1 MLLIAGG
8 EADPQLRRM
17 IVRAEA
23 RGLPLTT
30 LLHGEGGGLSL
41 DWNLETGTLRRD
53 GKPVEATGAFVRQDV
68 FRFLSSKRQLD
79 RDDARSWKVMLD
91 GWLWSHP
98 EIRLFN
104 RAFAMKDAM
113 NKPLA
118 LVWAR
123 EAGLPVPETV
133 LHSSVAVAEAALARA
148 PVVYKPVAGGDM
160 CRELDT
166 EALGKV
172 GAPHLPRP
180 YIFQEKLVPPEI
192 RVFRVGARF
201 FAFRIDADALD
212 YRTVGGAA
220 KVTEVEPPDEILDGL
235 RALTDRIG
243 FTYTA
248 ADFKTRESTGELV
261 FLEANSNPMFAAF
274 DVASE
279 GRLVDA
285 MLDYLLTASPDTPP
299 SA

>member
-8 EADPQLRRM
+8 EADPQLGRM
-17 IVRAEA
+17 IARAKA
-23 RGLPLTT
+23 RNLPLRTI
-30 LLHGEGGGLSL
+30 LHGEGGGLR
-41 DWNLETGTLRRD
+41 LEWDLAGGVLRCD
-53 GKPVEATGAFVRQDV
+53 GEPVAPTGAFVRQDV
-68 FRFLSSKRQLD
+68 FRFLSTKRQID

-104 RAFAMKDAM
+104 RNFALKDAM

-133 LHSSVAVAEAALARA
+133 LHSSVAVAETALGKA
-148 PVVYKPVAGGDM
+148 PVVYKPVGGGDM

-172 GAPHLPRP
+172 PDPHLPRP

-192 RVFRVGARF
+192 RVFRVGEQF
-201 FAFRIDADALD
+201 FAFQIEADALD

-220 KVTEVEPPDEILDGL
+220 KVTQVEPPAEVLDGL

-243 FTYTA
+243 LTWTA
-248 ADFKTRESTGELV
+248 ADFKTREATGELV
-261 FLEANSNPMFAAF
+261 FLEVNSNPMFAAF
-274 DVASE
+274 DHASE
-279 GRLVDA
+279 GQLVDG
-285 MLDYLLTASPDTPP
+285 MLDWLLDRH
-299 SA
+299 

>member
-17 IVRAEA
+17 IERAEA
-23 RGLPLTT
+23 RDLPLQTI
-30 LLHGEGGGLSL
+30 LHTEGGGLR
-41 DWNLETGTLRRD
+41 LEWDVGSGTLIAD
-53 GKPVEATGAFVRQDV
+53 GRVISPTGAFIRQDV
-68 FRFLSSKRQLD
+68 FRFLHTKKQID

-104 RAFAMKDAM
+104 RGFAMKDAV

-123 EAGLPVPETV
+123 EAGLLVPDTV
-133 LHSSVAVAEAALARA
+133 LHSSVAVAEAALARG
-148 PVVYKPVAGGDM
+148 PVVYKPVGGGDM

-166 EALGKV
+166 EALDRV
-172 GAPHLPRP
+172 SEPHLPRP
-180 YIFQEKLVPPEI
+180 YIFQEKLVAPEI
-192 RVFRVGARF
+192 RVFRVGDQF

-212 YRTVGGAA
+212 YRTVGGDAV
-220 KVTEVEPPDEILDGL
+220 VTEVDPPPHLLDGL
-235 RALTDRIG
+235 RTLTDRFG
-243 FTYTA
+243 LTYTA
-248 ADFKTRESTGELV
+248 ADFKTRGDTGALV
-261 FLEANSNPMFAAF
+261 FLETNSNPMFAAF

-279 GRLVDA
+279 GRLVDG
-285 MLDYLLTASPDTPP
+285 MLDYLLDQRNGA
-299 SA
+299 

>member
-17 IVRAEA
+17 IDRAQA
-23 RGLPLTT
+23 RDLPLQTI
-30 LLHGEGGGLSL
+30 LHKDGGGLR
-41 DWNLETGTLRRD
+41 LEWEVTSGELRAD
-53 GKPVEATGAFVRQDV
+53 DVAILPTGAFVRQDV
-68 FRFLSSKRQLD
+68 FRFLQTKKQID

-104 RAFAMKDAM
+104 RNFAMKDAV

-123 EAGLPVPETV
+123 EAGLLVPNTV
-133 LHSSVAVAEAALARA
+133 LHSSVAVAEAALSRA
-148 PVVYKPVAGGDM
+148 PVVYKPVGGGDM
-160 CRELDT
+160 CRELEA
-166 EALGKV
+166 EALGRV
-172 GAPHLPRP
+172 SGAHLPRP
-180 YIFQEKLVPPEI
+180 YIFQEKLVAPEI
-192 RVFRVGARF
+192 RVFRVGEEF

-212 YRTVGGAA
+212 YRTVGGDAV
-220 KVTEVEPPDEILDGL
+220 VTEVDAPEHLLGGL
-235 RALTDRIG
+235 RTLTDRFG
-243 FTYTA
+243 LSYTA
-248 ADFKTRESTGELV
+248 ADFKTRAETGELI
-261 FLEANSNPMFAAF
+261 FLETNSNPMFAAF

-285 MLDYLLTASPDTPP
+285 MLDWLLDKS
-299 SA
+299 